1 MDALP
6 YQETPLPLLLP
17 LSAFLLAL
25 HIVAW
30 PLDKLFSCGLLGQ
43 MLVGTI
49 WGPVASWLDLDV
61 QTTVVKLGYVGLILL
76 VFEGI
81 PTAAFDLC

>member
-6 YQETPLPLLLP
+6 YIETPLPVLLP

-30 PLDKLFSCGLLGQ
+30 PIDRLVSCGLLGQ

-49 WGPVASWLDLDV
+49 WGPVTSWLDLDI
-61 QTTVVKLGYVGLILL
+61 QLAVVNLGYVGLILL
-76 VFEGI
+76 VYEGN
-81 PTAAFDLC
+81 THFDPF

>member
-6 YQETPLPLLLP
+6 YNETPLKVLLP

-30 PLDKLFSCGLLGQ
+30 PLDKFFSCGLLGQ
-43 MLVGTI
+43 ILVGTI
-49 WGPVASWLDLDV
+49 WGSLTNWLDNDV
-61 QTTVVKLGYVGLILL
+61 QTTVVKLGYVGIILL
-76 VFEGI
+76 VYEGKPQFE
-81 PTAAFDLC
+81 LY

>member
-6 YQETPLPLLLP
+6 YIETPLPVLLP

-30 PLDKLFSCGLLGQ
+30 PIDRLFSCGLLGQ

-49 WGPVASWLDLDV
+49 WGPVTSWLDHDIQLAIV
-61 QTTVVKLGYVGLILL
+61 NLGYVGLILL
-76 VFEGI
+76 VYEGN
-81 PTAAFDLC
+81 PHFDPF